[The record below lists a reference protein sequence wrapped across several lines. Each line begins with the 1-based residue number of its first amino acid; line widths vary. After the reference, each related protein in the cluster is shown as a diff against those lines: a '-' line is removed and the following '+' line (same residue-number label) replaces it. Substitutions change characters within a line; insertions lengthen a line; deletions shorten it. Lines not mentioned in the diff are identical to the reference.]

1 VKRTTVP
8 LMYNLD
14 ERVEGLDVVDFPG
27 VDDRDET
34 ISDLAD
40 LLLTLSQIV
49 IFVVD
54 YRYVAI
60 INKKVKKNY
69 PKNKRD
75 LGMACHASPL
85 NKQRN
90 YGKCHYP
97 ATVLSRKKWTP
108 PKWFPPVQILRSIWT
123 PRSVYFR
130 IVLKYLVIHKEP
142 GDVMPS
148 SCLVKRCLGL
158 HLS

>member
-1 VKRTTVP
+1 MLARSPCLLIPPSTSFSQIPTGTTEVKRTTVP

-54 YRYVAI
+54 YRYV
-60 INKKVKKNY
+60 NSTY
-69 PKNKRD
+69 
-75 LGMACHASPL
+75 S
-85 NKQRN
+85 
-90 YGKCHYP
+90 
-97 ATVLSRKKWTP
+97 TV
-108 PKWFPPVQILRSIWT
+108 
-123 PRSVYFR
+123 
-130 IVLKYLVIHKEP
+130 E
-142 GDVMPS
+142 
-148 SCLVKRCLGL
+148 CL
-158 HLS
+158 

>member
-1 VKRTTVP
+1 MKRTTVP

-14 ERVEGLDVVDFPG
+14 EKVEGLDVVDFPG

-60 INKKVKKNY
+60 INEQ
-69 PKNKRD
+69 
-75 LGMACHASPL
+75 H
-85 NKQRN
+85 
-90 YGKCHYP
+90 
-97 ATVLSRKKWTP
+97 
-108 PKWFPPVQILRSIWT
+108 
-123 PRSVYFR
+123 
-130 IVLKYLVIHKEP
+130 
-142 GDVMPS
+142 
-148 SCLVKRCLGL
+148 
-158 HLS
+158 